1 MPRTL
6 VSVVAGGL
14 LSLGMA
20 RSVAAQS
27 WVEYSDIGP
36 KFASLEA
43 RYPDL
48 CARYDLGLS
57 VEGRHLWALR
67 ISDNV
72 LVEEDEPEF
81 KYIGTM
87 HGNEILGATLCMML
101 IDHVLNRYGT
111 DWQITTIVD
120 ETELWIVPLM
130 NPDGYDRSPRT
141 RYNAHGVDLN
151 RNFPEYG
158 EPNTTLGREI
168 ETRHIMNWSL
178 GRSFTCSANLHT
190 GSLVVNYPLDND
202 DPGSQY
208 TPDEDLYIYISEQYS
223 QYNLPMWTNPYFY
236 HGITNGA
243 DWYMIWGGMQD
254 WNYHHMGNNEV
265 TLELSD
271 VHNLPA
277 SQIPDFWDDNRQ
289 SMLAYIETC
298 LIGVRG
304 LVTDEARGQSLA
316 ATVSVVGR
324 DLEVSTDPDVGDY
337 HRMLLPGTY
346 DLVVEA
352 EGYDPLTLT
361 DVVVNEGVATR
372 VDVVLPDPIA
382 QVISPDGG
390 EILPAGLETMITWSG
405 NPDLRF
411 HVQYTADYGGGDWI
425 DVIDLTEP
433 GATSTPWMPVELGE
447 NCAVR
452 VRSAYD
458 GGHYGV
464 WDESDG
470 TFIVISV
477 PPCPA
482 DIDGDGEIGITDFLL
497 LLGAW
502 GNTGGPEDIN
512 GDGAVDVLDFLE
524 LLAAWGPCLQ
534 RTR

>member
-1 MPRTL
+1 MPRSL
-6 VSVVAGGL
+6 VSVLAGGL

-20 RSVAAQS
+20 RPSAAQS
-27 WVEYSDIGP
+27 WIEYSAIGP
-36 KFASLEA
+36 TFGSLEA
-43 RYPDL
+43 TYPDL

-72 LVEEDEPEF
+72 LLEEDEPEF
-81 KYIGTM
+81 KYISTM
-87 HGNEILGATLCMML
+87 HGNEILGATLCMLL
-101 IDHVLNRYGT
+101 IEHLLDSYGRDGQAT
-111 DWQITTIVD
+111 NIIN

-130 NPDGYDRSPRT
+130 NPDGYDRTPRS

-158 EPNTTLGREI
+158 EPNSTQGREI
-168 ETRHIMNWSL
+168 ETQHIMNWSL

-208 TPDEDLYIYISEQYS
+208 TPDEDLDVYISEEYS
-223 QYNLPMWTNPYFY
+223 QYNLPMWNSPYFY

-271 VHNLPA
+271 THDIPA
-277 SQIPDFWDDNRQ
+277 SQIPIYWDDNRQ

-298 LIGVRG
+298 LIG
-304 LVTDEARGQSLA
+304 
-316 ATVSVVGR
+316 GR
-324 DLEVSTDPDVGDY
+324 DLVVSTDPDMGDY

-346 DLVVEA
+346 DFVVEA
-352 EGYDPLTLT
+352 EGYDPLMLT
-361 DVVVNEGVATR
+361 DIVVNEGPATR
-372 VDVVLPDPIA
+372 VDVVLPDPPA
-382 QVISPDGG
+382 QVIAPNGG
-390 EILPAGLETMITWSG
+390 EILPAGLETTITWSG

-411 HVQYTADYGGGDWI
+411 HVQYTADYGSGDWT
-425 DVIDLTEP
+425 DVIALTEP
-433 GATSTPWMPVELGE
+433 GATSTPWMPVELSE
-447 NCAVR
+447 SCAVR
-452 VRSAYD
+452 VRAAYD
-458 GGHYGV
+458 GGYYGV

-470 TFIVISV
+470 TFIVIDV

-482 DIDGDGEIGITDFLL
+482 DFDGDGEVGVTDFLL
-497 LLGAW
+497 LLAAW
-502 GNTGGPEDIN
+502 GNAGGPEDLN
-512 GDGAVDVLDFLE
+512 GDGVVGVQDFLE
-524 LLAAWGPCLQ
+524 LLAAWGPCL
-534 RTR
+534 